1 MERSTLSHLTSVI
14 TTLGL
19 SPSDDP
25 TTTRPSLTPTSRT
38 QLSLNLQAGT
48 LLREDTLLSL
58 EGWLYTDQ
66 ASLLDQ
72 VMDTAGVT
80 LDTGEVAWRE
90 RVVGSRWEGVE
101 VSQRGEVRVEGVS
114 TTGEV
119 VVVDWWSAGEVACE
133 TQVRETGKV
142 VKGLKGVRWYPV
154 CIDAAGGEDA

>member
-38 QLSLNLQAGT
+38 QLSLDLHAGT
-48 LLREDTLLSL
+48 LTRDDTHSL

-72 VMDTAGVT
+72 VTATAGVT

-90 RVVGSRWEGVE
+90 RVVGRRWEGVR

-119 VVVDWWSAGEVACE
+119 VVVDWWSAGVVACE
-133 TQVRETGKV
+133 TQVRETAKV
-142 VKGLKGVRWYPV
+142 VDGLKGVRWYPV
-154 CIDAAGGEDA
+154 CIDADA